1 MATPGKTPQDQIK
14 DISGQLENAFRSISE
29 NIKDIMQDALSETDN
44 VVQSYGKS
52 IASSIKQFSK
62 ETDKILEN
70 DRKIRQG
77 LISQKDIT
85 KQINAIQD
93 KRINL
98 QQRID
103 NLMKEDVRAAR
114 ALQGEL
120 DAVNRLSEEFEQTLK
135 EQEATLGEIEKKTGL
150 LGAAMKGLSK
160 IPFAAQFINAE
171 ESIVAMN
178 AAAANGANKL
188 QIMGKGIEASSK
200 KASGALLGLIGNTV
214 MDRFKLIDKNSEALA
229 RNLGMSYDQAF
240 KLSDRYVRIARS
252 SENIFVTS
260 KTLTKT
266 TNDLADQLGTVV
278 DIDDKRLAYATR
290 IREEAGFSS
299 EFTNELVK
307 LSSVRG
313 EDEEKIMKAANAQVT
328 AVKLQTGI
336 NLNNRKVLE
345 SIVKSSSAIK
355 VNLAA
360 NPAALAA
367 AVAKTKALGLELNRV
382 DDIAGSLT
390 DFESSIQ
397 SQMEAELLTGKALN
411 ADKARY
417 QALTNDTAGLAKTIA
432 EDLGTAAEYGKM
444 NRIQQESLAKAYG
457 MSREEVSQML
467 LDQQIM
473 QATGGKTLAQ
483 QQQAYAEAVKQGK
496 EKEFLAKL
504 GNEELANQF
513 EQNSLQ
519 TKQAAI
525 QEKLASSMDE
535 FAKAIKPIAE
545 LFTSIVG
552 TLSKF
557 PGLIKAATIAF
568 LAFKAASMLGGRG
581 GGGGG
586 SLLTGGLGKML
597 GGGGGAAAGGAA
609 AAAGGAAAGGGAMA
623 GMAKQVAAMKAANP
637 GMTSAQALGSIKAG
651 GGAAPA
657 AAAASGGG
665 GLFGKIGGFFKKL
678 NPIEAVKNSVKGM
691 GGAKGLLSKGLKG
704 SALNTILT
712 GFFAY
717 NDVKDLIQNPVDE
730 NGNKLSKE
738 ALNKKVGGIL
748 MGGIGG
754 ILGGVLGT
762 ALGGPI
768 GSIVGSMGGQWLFE
782 KLGEWFPDFAGGFGD
797 LAIGTGVFGTPKLA
811 EGGIVTSTGL
821 AKVDKGEVYLGA
833 NSITVLRDMLNALQ
847 EQNKH
852 LMALVAKDTAIHV
865 DGQKIA
871 NVVARNVPTTTGNL
885 LNPASRTYG

>member
-1 MATPGKTPQDQIK
+1 MATPPGKTPQDQIK

-52 IASSIKQFSK
+52 IAASIKQFSK

-120 DAVNRLSEEFEQTLK
+120 DAVNRLSEEFEETLR

-150 LGAAMKGLSK
+150 LGAAMKGISK
-160 IPFAAQFINAE
+160 IPFASQFVSAE
-171 ESIVAMN
+171 ESLVAMN

-229 RNLGMSYDQAF
+229 RNLGMSYDNAS
-240 KLSDRYVRIARS
+240 KLSDRYVKIARS
-252 SENIFVTS
+252 GENVFVRSEN
-260 KTLTKT
+260 LTKT
-266 TNDLADQLGTVV
+266 TNDLVDQLGIAV
-278 DIDDKRLAYATR
+278 DLDDKRLFYATR

-313 EDEEKIMKAANAQVT
+313 ENEEDIMKAANAQVT

-345 SIVKSSSAIK
+345 SIVKSSNAIK
-355 VNLAA
+355 VNFAA

-367 AVAKTKALGLELNRV
+367 AAAKTKALGLELNRV

-411 ADKARY
+411 ADRARY

-496 EKEFLAKL
+496 EKEFLAQL
-504 GNEELANQF
+504 GDKELQTQF

-519 TKQAAI
+519 TRQAAI

-535 FAKAIKPIAE
+535 FAKAIRPVAE
-545 LFTSIVG
+545 LFTTIAG
-552 TLSKF
+552 TISKF

-568 LAFKAASMLGGRG
+568 LAFKAASMFGK

-586 SLLTGGLGKML
+586 SLLTGGLGKIL
-597 GGGGGAAAGGAA
+597 GGGGGAAASTAA
-609 AAAGGAAAGGGAMA
+609 SATAGGGAMA

-637 GMTSAQALGSIKAG
+637 GMTSAQALSSIKAG
-651 GGAAPA
+651 GAAAAPAAAPA
-657 AAAASGGG
+657 AAAGGG
-665 GLFGKIGGFFKKL
+665 GLFSKIGGFFKKL

-691 GGAKGLLSKGLKG
+691 GGAKGLLKKGLKG
-704 SALNTILT
+704 SVLNTVLT

-717 NDVKDLIQNPVDE
+717 NDVKDLIQNPTDE

-748 MGGIGG
+748 MGGVGG
-754 ILGGVLGT
+754 ILGGILGT

-782 KLGEWFPDFAGGFGD
+782 KLGEWFPDFSEGFGD
-797 LAIGTGVFGTPKLA
+797 IAIGTGVFGTPKLA

-847 EQNKH
+847 EQNRI
-852 LMALVAKDTAIHV
+852 MTALLAKNTAVQI
-865 DGQKIA
+865 DGQVIA
-871 NVVARNVPTTTGNL
+871 NVVAKNAPMAYGNL
-885 LNPASRTYG
+885 LNPSSRAYG